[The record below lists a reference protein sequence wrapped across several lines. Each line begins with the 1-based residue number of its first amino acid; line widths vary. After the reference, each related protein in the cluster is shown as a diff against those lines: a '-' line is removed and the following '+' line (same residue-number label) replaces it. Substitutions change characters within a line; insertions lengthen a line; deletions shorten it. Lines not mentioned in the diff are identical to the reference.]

1 MLQTCLSWKV
11 CAQER
16 LAQNTTGTP
25 VAATQGQPDLG
36 INHKKLWLLEEIFQK
51 KTARKTKICLCT
63 RTSCQRQIAGFAI
76 VITKDGPIGEDWV
89 KGILETPLN
98 L

>member
-1 MLQTCLSWKV
+1 MI
-11 CAQER
+11 
-16 LAQNTTGTP
+16 GTP

-36 INHKKLWLLEEIFQK
+36 INHKKLWLLEETFQK
-51 KTARKTKICLCT
+51 KTVRKTKICYLCT
-63 RTSCQRQIAGFAI
+63 RTSCQCQIAGFAI
-76 VITKDGPIGEDWV
+76 VIMKDGTIGEDWV